1 MNLVPRQKDQILPNI
16 FDPEMALYAKRHL
29 IRQGIPEERILKEEK
44 SKTTAEN
51 IQYSK
56 KFIKSKESVGIVT
69 NNFHMFRA
77 LQIAKRQGLEDPS
90 GIAAE
95 STALYLP
102 VRRIAVKFLKRRRV
116 SPDIVTAKKNPS
128 ENYFRRKKTWFVCM
142 TLSLNWKTG

>member
-1 MNLVPRQKDQILPNI
+1 MKK
-16 FDPEMALYAKRHL
+16 YL
-29 IRQGIPEERILKEEK
+29 IRQGIPEKRILKEEK
-44 SKTTAEN
+44 STTTAEN

-56 KFIKSKESVGIVT
+56 KFIKSKKSVGIVT

-102 VRRIAVKFLKRRRV
+102 NNVLREILAEIKYLIF
-116 SPDIVTAKKNPS
+116 
-128 ENYFRRKKTWFVCM
+128 
-142 TLSLNWKTG
+142 